1 MLFITKLVIIF
12 KFHEVL
18 QSLIRIFNQI
28 EKKLCKGRLQVFP
41 MHIFLYFSIQ
51 LDFIQIFFLV
61 WPHSVLLVC
70 LVESQILY
78 ILICTC
84 ILYIYSKKAKIK
96 DVVIAKNEICRLTQI
111 MKKII
116 VVL

>member
-12 KFHEVL
+12 KFHEAL
-18 QSLIRIFNQI
+18 QSLKRIFNQI
-28 EKKLCKGRLQVFP
+28 EKKLCKGRLQVIQ
-41 MHIFLYFSIQ
+41 MHIFPYFSIQ